1 MHSSLD
7 VFTVVLHLWS
17 PCLEPEDHRKN
28 IASDFVKR
36 LCSQTQ
42 TFFSSTFTNF
52 QLNLTNFKKNI
63 ATVFT
68 ISSRE
73 IRLCALELRCFYKA
87 VYYEAAQ
94 CDSVWCGSRPFGA
107 FGGGLV
113 GVHCIAGL
121 LVSGVIGT
129 VDFGA
134 FDAFGLGAFDAVS
147 FGAS

>member
-1 MHSSLD
+1 MVTIFRARRALVNETSDCVHSSLD
-7 VFTVVLHLWS
+7 VFTVVS

-36 LCSQTQ
+36 LCSRTQ

-63 ATVFT
+63 ATDFT
-68 ISSRE
+68 IFSRE

-94 CDSVWCGSRPFGA
+94 CDSVWCGS
-107 FGGGLV
+107 
-113 GVHCIAGL
+113 
-121 LVSGVIGT
+121 S
-129 VDFGA
+129 
-134 FDAFGLGAFDAVS
+134 
-147 FGAS
+147 